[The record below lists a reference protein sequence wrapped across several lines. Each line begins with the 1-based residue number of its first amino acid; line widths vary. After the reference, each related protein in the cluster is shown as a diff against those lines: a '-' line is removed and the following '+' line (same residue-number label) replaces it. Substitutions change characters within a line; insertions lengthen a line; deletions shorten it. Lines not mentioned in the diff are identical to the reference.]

1 MWSMFPMVHGE
12 TITRLRRKMVEDPY
26 SGELTQGHWEDA
38 DELPIDGAAV
48 AASSTTEPALPNR
61 QMVITTMSVY
71 GPPGMDVLPA
81 DRIRD
86 SQGLWEVTGEN
97 AAWKNPF
104 TGWRPGD
111 ELPLKRVVGQ

>member
-1 MWSMFPMVHGE
+1 M
-12 TITRLRRKMVEDPY
+12 RRKLVQDPY
-26 SGELTQGHWEDA
+26 SGEMTQGSWADP
-38 DELPIDGAAV
+38 DELAIEGASV
-48 AASSTTEPALPNR
+48 APSSTTEQQTSNR
-61 QMVITTMSVY
+61 QTVITSMSVY

-86 SQGLWEVTGEN
+86 SQGLWEVTGET

-111 ELPLKRVVGQ
+111 ELPVKKVVG